1 MPSEFNIKN
10 GFISNS
16 NSSIIG
22 NLTVTGGTQ
31 SLFSG
36 SSSVEMVK
44 IIQDGSGDAFVV
56 EDQSNTDPSHFVINA
71 SGDTAI
77 GLTQPLG
84 NDKLTVSGN
93 TSVYGN
99 FVANTISATTYF
111 NLPITTDVRVTGA
124 TYSNNTFTYTNNTGG
139 TFNVLFNTLTGL
151 TVNGNLSVTGS
162 TTSNSLSATTITGT
176 TLYGNGSNLTGVVKG
191 SGTFNYITKWTG
203 TTGISN
209 SIIQDDGTNVG
220 VGTSPQSYTKL
231 SVATTAGNSESAIT
245 ALNSNMG
252 ASGVKALSSGN
263 GSAGTIYGLFGE
275 STDAGTTNIGVYGL
289 AYVNAFSS
297 TNSIGGKFQAEFATN
312 NYSVQL
318 IDGTEGINKVLISNT
333 SDGKANWSSVLS
345 GLTNIYTN
353 TISATTYF
361 NLPTDIR
368 VTGASYNN
376 NNTFTYTNN
385 TGGTF
390 NVLFNTVS
398 GLTVN
403 GSISAT
409 TISGG
414 TFYGNGSSLTNIPI
428 AGVTNLQSSLD
439 DKFDKSGGTV
449 TGSVLV
455 TGDVTIL
462 GTATTINTQTLTVKD
477 NIITI
482 NNNYTGNTV
491 PYPGTSGIEVL
502 RGSATTATVL
512 WDETSQ
518 KWVAGITG
526 NTKQILLSGDSLSL
540 LSSGHTHPISEI
552 TNLQSSLDNKY
563 DKSGG
568 TVSGNVL
575 VTNDVTISG
584 TSLTNKLGI
593 NKTPSYTLDIL
604 SSGGT
609 TNLYYND
616 TTTTSQGI
624 NLSGKTDGLY
634 YIGVEG
640 TDVGTIRFGVVGKSQ
655 TASSVYGKTGDSYV
669 YSSVVSNGLNII
681 SSPGTGTDDYIR
693 FYAGTNAS
701 ATVPDMY
708 IQGSGSTRGYIGIGT
723 SNPTERLDV
732 SGSTILRGL
741 VSVGDLSGSDAQI
754 KVGAGR
760 TVDGNAYIDLIGDT
774 TYTNYGTRLIRYS
787 GVNASTALAHR
798 GSGLLSIGT
807 QDSGSLQLVTS
818 NSVRMYIS
826 SSGNSGNIGIGTT
839 SPIEKLHVVG
849 NTLINGDLI
858 VSGNSQSLFSG
869 NSSIELVKIIQT
881 GTGDAF
887 VVEDQANTDPSHF
900 VINAS
905 GNTAIGLTQPIGNDK
920 LTVSGNTT
928 VYGALSATTVSGD
941 GSGLYNIPFSGV
953 GFNYGLANAISNF
966 NFLT

>member
-1 MPSEFNIKN
+1 
-10 GFISNS
+10 
-16 NSSIIG
+16 
-22 NLTVTGGTQ
+22 
-31 SLFSG
+31 
-36 SSSVEMVK
+36 
-44 IIQDGSGDAFVV
+44 
-56 EDQSNTDPSHFVINA
+56 
-71 SGDTAI
+71 
-77 GLTQPLG
+77 
-84 NDKLTVSGN
+84 
-93 TSVYGN
+93 
-99 FVANTISATTYF
+99 
-111 NLPITTDVRVTGA
+111 
-124 TYSNNTFTYTNNTGG
+124 
-139 TFNVLFNTLTGL
+139 
-151 TVNGNLSVTGS
+151 
-162 TTSNSLSATTITGT
+162 
-176 TLYGNGSNLTGVVKG
+176 
-191 SGTFNYITKWTG
+191 
-203 TTGISN
+203 
-209 SIIQDDGTNVG
+209 
-220 VGTSPQSYTKL
+220 
-231 SVATTAGNSESAIT
+231 
-245 ALNSNMG
+245 
-252 ASGVKALSSGN
+252 
-263 GSAGTIYGLFGE
+263 
-275 STDAGTTNIGVYGL
+275 
-289 AYVNAFSS
+289 
-297 TNSIGGKFQAEFATN
+297 
-312 NYSVQL
+312 
-318 IDGTEGINKVLISNT
+318 
-333 SDGKANWSSVLS
+333 
-345 GLTNIYTN
+345 
-353 TISATTYF
+353 
-361 NLPTDIR
+361 
-368 VTGASYNN
+368 
-376 NNTFTYTNN
+376 
-385 TGGTF
+385 
-390 NVLFNTVS
+390 
-398 GLTVN
+398 
-403 GSISAT
+403 
-409 TISGG
+409 
-414 TFYGNGSSLTNIPI
+414 
-428 AGVTNLQSSLD
+428 
-439 DKFDKSGGTV
+439 
-449 TGSVLV
+449 
-455 TGDVTIL
+455 
-462 GTATTINTQTLTVKD
+462 
-477 NIITI
+477 
-482 NNNYTGNTV
+482 
-491 PYPGTSGIEVL
+491 
-502 RGSATTATVL
+502 
-512 WDETSQ
+512 
-518 KWVAGITG
+518 
-526 NTKQILLSGDSLSL
+526 LLSGDSLSL

>member
-71 SGDTAI
+71 SGNTAI